1 MSPATYLTLLFSALL
16 GSVVLTPLAARLG
29 PRLGAMDR
37 PKALSIHSTPTPRTG
52 GLAVLAGFLLAVG
65 CGLVLAPGMTG
76 DDRTTL
82 LGLVI
87 AGLLVALIGL
97 LDDTGRIPTRV
108 EVSALL
114 LPALL
119 VVLLGLR
126 VGFVPAA
133 IISIPLTLFYLV
145 GGCSAMNLVDG
156 MNGLAGGVAAIACSF
171 LILLSLGQG
180 DPVGAVLSLALLGAV
195 LGFLPHNFPRA
206 RVFLGDNGSLFLGF
220 VLAILAV
227 RISSQPYHLGSFLA
241 PILILGVPVG
251 DTFLAILRRLFNRGQ
266 VLTGDRRHTYD
277 LLRARGLGD
286 VTTVLIMW
294 GIAALGGL
302 VGLLVYRLG
311 DSFPFVSF
319 ALFALSWSA
328 FFLMAV
334 ALGVTRAAPDS
345 IGLRPKL
352 EMAQQRQVP
361 LSGPDISEE
370 L

>member
-1 MSPATYLTLLFSALL
+1 MALISSFLLARVAS
-16 GSVVLTPLAARLG
+16 RLG

-37 PKALSIHSTPTPRTG
+37 PKPLSIHTHPIPRTG
-52 GLAVLAGFLLAVG
+52 GLAVLMGFLLAVV
-65 CGLVLAPGMTG
+65 CGLLFPPGLSAH
-76 DDRTTL
+76 DKITL
-82 LGLVI
+82 LSLLS
-87 AGLLVALIGL
+87 AGVLVALIGL
-97 LDDTGRIPTRV
+97 LDDMGRIPTRV

-114 LPALL
+114 LPAAL

-126 VGFVPAA
+126 VGFLPLA
-133 IISIPLTLFYLV
+133 IVSIPLTLFYLV
-145 GGCSAMNLVDG
+145 GGASAMNLVDG

-171 LILLSLGQG
+171 VVLLSLGQG
-180 DPVGAVLSLALLGAV
+180 DAVGTVLSLALLGAV

-220 VLAILAV
+220 MLAVLAV

-241 PILILGVPVG
+241 PILILGVPVA
-251 DTFLAILRRLFNRGQ
+251 DTFLAILRRIFNRGA
-266 VLTGDRRHTYD
+266 VLSGDRRHTYD

-286 VTTVLIMW
+286 VTTVLVMW

-319 ALFALSWSA
+319 ALFAFSWSA

-334 ALGVTRAAPDS
+334 SLGVTRAAHDS
-345 IGLRPKL
+345 LPYTIDGTA
-352 EMAQQRQVP
+352 ETSTP
-361 LSGPDISEE
+361 LGP
-370 L
+370 

>member
-1 MSPATYLTLLFSALL
+1 MIGSPLWTVATVA
-16 GSVVLTPLAARLG
+16 VLAAMASWLAVPLARHLG

-37 PKALSIHSTPTPRTG
+37 PKPLSIHATPTPRTG
-52 GLAVLAGFLLAVG
+52 GLAVLIGFLLAVG
-65 CGLVLAPGMTG
+65 WGMLFVPGLSADEKSTVL
-76 DDRTTL
+76 RL
-82 LGLVI
+82 LI
-87 AGLLVALIGL
+87 AGIIVALIGL

-119 VVLLGLR
+119 VVLLCLR

-133 IISIPLTLFYLV
+133 IVSIPLTLFYLV
-145 GGCSAMNLVDG
+145 GGASAMNLVDG

-171 LILLSLGQG
+171 MVLLSLGQG
-180 DPVGAVLSLALLGAV
+180 DAVGTVLSLALLGAV

-220 VLAILAV
+220 TLAVLAV

-251 DTFLAILRRLFNRGQ
+251 DTFLAILRRIFNRGA
-266 VLTGDRRHTYD
+266 VLSGDRRHTYD
-277 LLRARGLGD
+277 LLRGRGLGD
-286 VTTVLIMW
+286 VTTVLLMW

-319 ALFALSWSA
+319 ALFAFSWSA
-328 FFLMAV
+328 FFLIAV
-334 ALGVTRAAPDS
+334 ALGVTRAEPDYRPS
-345 IGLRPKL
+345 AEIRNGTAETSTPLRP
-352 EMAQQRQVP
+352 
-361 LSGPDISEE
+361 
-370 L
+370 